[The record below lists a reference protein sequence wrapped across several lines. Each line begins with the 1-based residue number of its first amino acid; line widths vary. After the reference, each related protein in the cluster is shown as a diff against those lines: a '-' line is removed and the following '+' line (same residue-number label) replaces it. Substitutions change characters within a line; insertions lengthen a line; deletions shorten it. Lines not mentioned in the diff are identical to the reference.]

1 MVSGRWCDTAR
12 ARCYTDPVPT
22 TRPRYTLTDTGAVEE
37 MLDIA
42 QRRWPGVERK
52 ELLLRL
58 TAAGRDAVAQELDQR
73 EGTERRERQS
83 TAMREGAGL
92 VDAGGPLADAPGRG
106 GWVSAANPR

>member
-1 MVSGRWCDTAR
+1 
-12 ARCYTDPVPT
+12 VPT

-58 TAAGRDAVAQELDQR
+58 TQAGSDAVARELDER
-73 EGTERRERQS
+73 EGTERRERQR
-83 TAMREGAGL
+83 TAMRDVTEL
-92 VDAGGPLADAPGRG
+92 VDVDLLLSDAA
-106 GWVSAANPR
+106 WQ

>member
-1 MVSGRWCDTAR
+1 M
-12 ARCYTDPVPT
+12 PT

-58 TAAGRDAVAQELDQR
+58 TRAGSDAVARELDER
-73 EGTERRERQS
+73 EGTERRERQR
-83 TAMREGAGL
+83 TAMRDVTEL
-92 VDAGGPLADAPGRG
+92 VDVDLLLSDAA
-106 GWVSAANPR
+106 WQ

>member
-1 MVSGRWCDTAR
+1 
-12 ARCYTDPVPT
+12 VPT

-58 TAAGRDAVAQELDQR
+58 TQAGSDAVARELDER
-73 EGTERRERQS
+73 EGAERRERQR
-83 TAMREGAGL
+83 TAMRDVTEL
-92 VDAGGPLADAPGRG
+92 VDVDLLLSDAA
-106 GWVSAANPR
+106 WQ